1 MTVWAI
7 IPARPL
13 EEGKSRLAEALTQ
26 GERSRLN
33 QEFFRRTLDTAAAV
47 VGKRQTLVVSRSES
61 LLATARQL
69 GFPTLKEEPPFGLN
83 QALTQAAEAARDQG
97 ATAVLSVSCD
107 LPFLTEGE
115 LRALLTA
122 REKSGLAIACDRAG
136 TGTNAM
142 VVSPIGA
149 IPYRYG
155 PDSFVA
161 HHQAAAAAGLALENV
176 RRPGLS
182 FDIDTPD
189 DLEQMEEIERERVS
203 FGLVASMGCAFP

>member
-1 MTVWAI
+1 
-7 IPARPL
+7 
-13 EEGKSRLAEALTQ
+13 
-26 GERSRLN
+26 
-33 QEFFRRTLDTAAAV
+33 
-47 VGKRQTLVVSRSES
+47 
-61 LLATARQL
+61 
-69 GFPTLKEEPPFGLN
+69 
-83 QALTQAAEAARDQG
+83 
-97 ATAVLSVSCD
+97 
-107 LPFLTEGE
+107 
-115 LRALLTA
+115 
-122 REKSGLAIACDRAG
+122 
-136 TGTNAM
+136 M

-203 FGLVASMGCAFP
+203 SGLLHLWVALFPESETFGLT